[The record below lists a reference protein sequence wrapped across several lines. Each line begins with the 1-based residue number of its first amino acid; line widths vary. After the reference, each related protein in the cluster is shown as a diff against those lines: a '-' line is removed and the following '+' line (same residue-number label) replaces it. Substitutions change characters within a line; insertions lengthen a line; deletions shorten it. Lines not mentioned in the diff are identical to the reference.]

1 MEKITRILN
10 TAKQRAKD
18 MKLPYTGALLPEEAH
33 ELLQAKPTT
42 KLVDVRTRA
51 ECDWVGRVPN
61 AVEIE
66 WQSYPDM
73 QRNEQFLV
81 QLEQAISKEVPVFF
95 ICRSGGRSG
104 AAATAATQ
112 AGYTECYNVL
122 EGFEGDKDE
131 EGHRS
136 LKNGWQAKKLP
147 WSQS

>member
-1 MEKITRILN
+1 MEKITPILN

-18 MKLPYTGALLPEEAH
+18 MKLPYAGALLPEEAH
-33 ELLQAKPTT
+33 EPLLAKPTS

-61 AVEIE
+61 AIEIE
-66 WQSYPDM
+66 WQSYPNM
-73 QRNEQFLV
+73 QRNERFLV
-81 QLEQAISKEVPVFF
+81 QLEQSISKQVPVFF
-95 ICRSGGRSG
+95 ICRSGGRSS
-104 AAATAATQ
+104 AAAAAATQ
-112 AGYTECYNVL
+112 AGFTDCYNVL

-131 EGHRS
+131 AGHRG

>member
-1 MEKITRILN
+1 MEKITPILN

-18 MKLPYTGALLPEEAH
+18 MKLPYAGALLPEEAH
-33 ELLQAKPTT
+33 ELLLAKPTS

-66 WQSYPDM
+66 WQSYPNM
-73 QRNEQFLV
+73 QRNERFLV
-81 QLEQAISKEVPVFF
+81 QLEQSISKQVPVFF

-104 AAATAATQ
+104 AAAAAATQ
-112 AGYTECYNVL
+112 AGFTDCYNVL

-131 EGHRS
+131 AGHRG

>member
-1 MEKITRILN
+1 MEKITRIFN
-10 TAKQRAKD
+10 AAKQRAKD
-18 MKLPYTGALLPEEAH
+18 MKLPYAGALLPEEAH
-33 ELLQAKPTT
+33 ELLQAKPAA

-61 AVEIE
+61 AIEIE
-66 WQSYPDM
+66 WQNYPAM

-81 QLEQAISKEVPVFF
+81 QLEQAISKQVPVFF

-104 AAATAATQ
+104 AAAAAATQ

-131 EGHRS
+131 AGHRG
-136 LKNGWQAKKLP
+136 LRNGWQAKKLP

>member
-1 MEKITRILN
+1 MEKITPILN
-10 TAKQRAKD
+10 TAKQRTKD
-18 MKLPYTGALLPEEAH
+18 MKLPYAGALLPEEAH
-33 ELLQAKPTT
+33 ELLLAKPTS

-61 AVEIE
+61 AIEIE
-66 WQSYPDM
+66 WQSYPNM
-73 QRNEQFLV
+73 QRNERFLV
-81 QLEQAISKEVPVFF
+81 QLEQSISKQVPVFF

-104 AAATAATQ
+104 AAAAAATQ
-112 AGYTECYNVL
+112 AGYAECYNVL

-131 EGHRS
+131 AGHRG

>member
-18 MKLPYTGALLPEEAH
+18 MKLPYAGALLPEEAYA
-33 ELLQAKPTT
+33 LLQAKPTT

-51 ECDWVGRVPN
+51 ECNWVGRIPN

-66 WQSYPDM
+66 WQSYPGM

-81 QLEQAISKEVPVFF
+81 QLEQAVSKEVPVFF
-95 ICRSGGRSG
+95 MCRSGGRSS
-104 AAATAATQ
+104 AAAAAATQ

-131 EGHRS
+131 EGHRG
-136 LKNGWQAKKLP
+136 LRNGWKAKKLP